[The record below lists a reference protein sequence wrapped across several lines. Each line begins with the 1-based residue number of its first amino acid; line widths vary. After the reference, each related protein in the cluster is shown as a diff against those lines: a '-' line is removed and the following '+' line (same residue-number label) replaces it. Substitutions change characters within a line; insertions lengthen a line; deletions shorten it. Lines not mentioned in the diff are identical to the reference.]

1 MCVREQSINMS
12 EAYQTKISLIN
23 MIFSAYLRRRI
34 LELDGGIP
42 PTAEMY
48 STLSRIFTEKF
59 PDRMSVRLETAL
71 NIFAHTIT
79 IHLLEYESCENDVVL
94 FVEYAEKYVKSE
106 LRQAHQWASL
116 HYV

>member
-1 MCVREQSINMS
+1 MS
-12 EAYQTKISLIN
+12 DAYQTKISVIN
-23 MIFSAYLRRRI
+23 LMFSAYLRRRI

-42 PTAEMY
+42 PTTEMY
-48 STLSRIFTEKF
+48 STLSRMFTEKF

-106 LRQAHQWASL
+106 LKQAHRWSPSL
-116 HYV
+116 AQE

>member
-1 MCVREQSINMS
+1 MTND
-12 EAYQTKISLIN
+12 YNTKISIIN
-23 MIFSAYLRRRI
+23 LMFSSYLRRRI
-34 LELDGGIP
+34 LELNGGIP

-59 PDRMSVRLETAL
+59 PDRMTIRLETAL

-106 LRQAHQWASL
+106 LKQAHRWSSSL
-116 HYV
+116 VQD

>member
-1 MCVREQSINMS
+1 MTND
-12 EAYQTKISLIN
+12 YNTKISIIN
-23 MIFSAYLRRRI
+23 LMFSSYLRRRI

-42 PTAEMY
+42 PTPEMY
-48 STLSRIFTEKF
+48 STLSRIFTEQF
-59 PDRMSVRLETAL
+59 PDRMTIRLETAL

-106 LRQAHQWASL
+106 LKQAHRWSPSL
-116 HYV
+116 AQE